1 MKGRGIGILKMVEEN
16 SLPSKR
22 VGLRVLAVV
31 LWAGTSVLGFL
42 EILIVREIVLRIY
55 AHFAATGGFYERAYG
70 GGVILGVGAAMTM
83 GVVCVGIIIGGGEY
97 HLRNFGQPKSWRFF
111 GWTIS
116 AELSILLLALF
127 V

>member
-1 MKGRGIGILKMVEEN
+1 MVEEN
-16 SLPSKR
+16 GLPSKR
-22 VGLRVLAVV
+22 VGLPVLAVV
-31 LWAGTSVLGFL
+31 LWAGTSVLAFL

-55 AHFAATGGFYERAYG
+55 AHFAAIGGFYGRAYG
-70 GGVILGVGAAMTM
+70 GGVGLSVGAVMAM

-97 HLRNFGQPKSWRFF
+97 HRNHLGQPKSWRLF

>member
-1 MKGRGIGILKMVEEN
+1 MMEEN

-42 EILIVREIVLRIY
+42 EILTVREIVLRIY
-55 AHFAATGGFYERAYG
+55 AHFAATGGFYGRAYG
-70 GGVILGVGAAMTM
+70 GGVGLSWGAAMAM

-97 HLRNFGQPKSWRFF
+97 HLSNFGQPKSWRLF

>member
-1 MKGRGIGILKMVEEN
+1 MMEEN

-42 EILIVREIVLRIY
+42 EILTVREIVLRIY
-55 AHFAATGGFYERAYG
+55 AHFAATGGFYGRAYG
-70 GGVILGVGAAMTM
+70 GGVGLSWGAAMAM
-83 GVVCVGIIIGGGEY
+83 GVVCVGIIMGGAEY
-97 HLRNFGQPKSWRFF
+97 HRKHFGQPKSWRLF

-127 V
+127 I

>member
-1 MKGRGIGILKMVEEN
+1 MMEEN

-55 AHFAATGGFYERAYG
+55 AHFAATGGFYGRAYG
-70 GGVILGVGAAMTM
+70 GGVVLGVGAAMAM
-83 GVVCVGIIIGGGEY
+83 GVVCVGIIMGGGEY
-97 HLRNFGQPKSWRFF
+97 HRKHFGQPKSWRLF

>member
-1 MKGRGIGILKMVEEN
+1 MVEEN
-16 SLPSKR
+16 GLPSKR

-42 EILIVREIVLRIY
+42 EILTVREIVLRIY
-55 AHFAATGGFYERAYG
+55 AHFAATGGFYGRAYG
-70 GGVILGVGAAMTM
+70 GGVVLGVGAAMAM
-83 GVVCVGIIIGGGEY
+83 GVVCVGIIIGSAEY
-97 HLRNFGQPKSWRFF
+97 HLRNFGQPKSWRLF

>member
-1 MKGRGIGILKMVEEN
+1 M
-16 SLPSKR
+16 
-22 VGLRVLAVV
+22 RVLAVV
-31 LWAGTSVLGFL
+31 LWAGTSVLAFL

-97 HLRNFGQPKSWRFF
+97 HLKNFGQPKSWRLF
-111 GWTIS
+111 GWTI
-116 AELSILLLALF
+116 AVEVSIFALALF
-127 V
+127 I

>member
-1 MKGRGIGILKMVEEN
+1 MKGRGIGILNMVEEN

-31 LWAGTSVLGFL
+31 LWVVTSVLGFL

-70 GGVILGVGAAMTM
+70 GGVVLGVGAAMAM

-97 HLRNFGQPKSWRFF
+97 HLRNFGQPQSWKFF